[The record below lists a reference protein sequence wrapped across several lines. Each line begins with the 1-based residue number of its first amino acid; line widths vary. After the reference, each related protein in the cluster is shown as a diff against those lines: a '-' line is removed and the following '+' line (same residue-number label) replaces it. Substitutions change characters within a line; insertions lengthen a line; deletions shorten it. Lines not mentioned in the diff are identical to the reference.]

1 MALLSTVPSDRD
13 PPARGLPARQQADM
27 DDDEGVAFEGE
38 TIKPLVERVRCP
50 RALFRG
56 PAQGGACTPLTVI
69 VMVLWLSGHSS
80 P

>member
-13 PPARGLPARQQADM
+13 PPARGLPRQQADM

-56 PAQGGACTPLTVI
+56 PGRGMHPTHSYCYG
-69 VMVLWLSGHSS
+69 VMALWA
-80 P
+80 